1 MSGLARRTQEEP
13 GLSLREIGRR
23 CGLHHETVKR
33 VIEDDGAVENRQP
46 PPPDPIVRLVGQVCR
61 TYAAGHGWTQLGFG
75 RAGDPR
81 AFGRAIEAHREEER
95 SAVAEVLDA
104 FGRAFVAAAQP
115 YLQGR

>member
-23 CGLHHETVKR
+23 CGLHYETVKR
-33 VIEDDGAVENRQP
+33 AIEDDWAVENRQR

-61 TYAAGHGWTQLGFG
+61 TYAAGHGRTQLG
-75 RAGDPR
+75 
-81 AFGRAIEAHREEER
+81 FGRAIEAHREEER